1 VSRAAKND
9 EALIMRARFEA
20 EGDVIV
26 VTGGADGI
34 GCALARAAA
43 QAGAR
48 VVVCDVDEAAMTALA
63 DVPGISTRRL
73 DVADRAEAFATLG
86 EIERSFGRI
95 DGLVCAAAIQPRS
108 SVQQMDPAEWTQV
121 LRTNLDGVVWCY
133 QAVVGGMIARRSGS
147 IIAFTSGLAHQ
158 GWPGASAYAASKA
171 ALIAFAKSA
180 AKEIAPHRVRFNL
193 IAPGVIDTPQYRSAN
208 AGADDARW
216 RASVGVGQPED
227 AVGPL
232 LFLLSDQATMTASI
246 ISRDFAYAAHDI
258 GSEQDT
264 GSE

>member
-1 VSRAAKND
+1 VKHA
-9 EALIMRARFEA
+9 EAESGKAVTMRARFEA

-26 VTGGADGI
+26 VTGGASGI

-43 QAGAR
+43 QTGAR
-48 VVVCDVDEAAMTALA
+48 VVICDVDETAMATLA
-63 DVPGISTRRL
+63 DVAGISTCRV
-73 DVADRAEAFATLG
+73 DVSDRAAVLATLG
-86 EIERSFGRI
+86 EVERRFGRI
-95 DGLVCAAAIQPRS
+95 DGLVCAAAIQPRAT
-108 SVQQMDPAEWTQV
+108 VHQMDPAEWSRV

-133 QAVVGGMIARRSGS
+133 QAVIPGMIARRSGS

-158 GWPGASAYAASKA
+158 GWPAASAYAASKA

-246 ISRDFAYAAHDI
+246 ISRDFAYAVNDT
-258 GSEQDT
+258 EQGDRP
-264 GSE
+264 